1 MADEYIALYT
11 NTNRTSPWSHR
22 LEIAFAEAGIE
33 PTVGIISLQ
42 DKPEWF
48 TSVVNPLTK
57 EVPAIA
63 YGGPKVPADQPS
75 EESVKL
81 TGSTV
86 LLEFLADL
94 YPSAG
99 LLPKDPV
106 QRAKAR
112 FFIEKV
118 DSMISSPWSG
128 FQQRNGHGPKEL
140 FLTGLETV
148 QSLLP
153 ESGFVIGEWSIA
165 DASVAPILA
174 RAEIALHEDLV
185 SWDEGEGPALH
196 KEIFEGER
204 FARLVKYLRD
214 NQARES
220 WKKTFN
226 AVRPHLCGT
235 ASAKLTNYPQGAY
248 RHLMKTRYGRSET

>member
-1 MADEYIALYT
+1 MSNEYIAFYT
-11 NTNRTSPWSHR
+11 NTNKTSPWAHR
-22 LEIAFAEAGIE
+22 VEIAFVEAGVE
-33 PTVGIISLQ
+33 PAVGIIPLQ

-48 TSVVNPLTK
+48 TSVVNPVTK
-57 EVPAIA
+57 QIPAIA

-75 EESVKL
+75 QESVKL
-81 TGSTV
+81 TESNV
-86 LLEFLADL
+86 LLEFLADI

-118 DSMISSPWSG
+118 NTALKPAWAE
-128 FQQRNGHGPKEL
+128 FQARKGSKEP
-140 FLTGLETV
+140 FLAGLEAV

-153 ESGFVIGEWSIA
+153 ESGFAIGEWSIA
-165 DASVAPILA
+165 DASVAPIIG
-174 RAEIALHEDLV
+174 RAEVALREDLG
-185 SWDEGEGPALH
+185 SWAAGEGTALY

-204 FARLVKYLRD
+204 FARLAKYWRD

-226 AVRPHLCGT
+226 EPGYLQVFG
-235 ASAKLTNYPQGAY
+235 K
-248 RHLMKTRYGRSET
+248 RYERS